1 MPLIIAVVPTFNPD
15 ADVTV
20 RLEALAAQCDAVI
33 VVDDGSGD
41 RAEPALAGIE
51 AAGYVLLR
59 HAGNRGI
66 AAALNTGIAA
76 ALDRGADYV
85 VNLDQDTLVPPGY
98 VAACLAVFDG
108 AARATRLGIVCADAI
123 NGSPSIPP
131 RHSPEGFG
139 LVGEAIQSGMVISAE
154 CLRVAGLMD
163 ERLFI
168 DCVDTEF
175 CLRVGESGFRIAVAS
190 GTNLQHALG
199 AQVPFKPFG
208 VQRMRD
214 GRPALYQYHS
224 PVRRYFI
231 TRNNIDLGLRYLRR
245 QPRWVASAVRRESVP
260 AVKHIVGGP
269 HRLRHLLAAIC
280 GTAHGLIRRRGPLSP
295 SLRRALTPR

>member
-15 ADVTV
+15 AGVTA

-33 VVDDGSGD
+33 VVDDGSDD

-51 AAGYVLLR
+51 AAGYMLLR

-76 ALDRGADYV
+76 ALERGADYV

-108 AARATRLGIVCADAI
+108 AASATRLGIVCADAI
-123 NGSPSIPP
+123 NGAPSIPP

-175 CLRVGESGFRIAVAS
+175 CLRVGEAGFRIAVAS
-190 GTNLQHALG
+190 GTNLEHALG

-208 VQRMRD
+208 VQRTRD
-214 GRPALYQYHS
+214 GRASLYQYHS

-231 TRNNIDLGLRYLRR
+231 TRNNIDLGLRYLRT
-245 QPRWVASAVRRESVP
+245 QPRWVASAARRESVP

-269 HRLRHLLAAIC
+269 YRLRHLLAAVC

-295 SLRRALTPR
+295 ALRRALTPR